1 MTAAETST
9 KRTDKRAGRS
19 ARPHHPRYLANERR
33 LAWLLIV
40 PSFVVVFAL
49 ILLPM
54 VRAFWMSLHRIDL
67 KRPALGTPFIGLG
80 NYINIVQDGYFWASM
95 GRTMYFMVVSVALEL
110 LLGVAIALLL
120 QQHFKGRG
128 LLRALVLVPWAL
140 PITIDAI
147 MWKWILNP
155 TYGAFNSLLYQLGLI
170 ESYRT
175 WLSSPWSALNAVIV
189 ADVWKVT
196 PLVILLTLA
205 ALQTIPPSL
214 YEAARVDGAGAWRS
228 FWGITLP
235 LLRPSLAIVL
245 VIRSM
250 DAFRVF
256 DIIYI
261 MTSGGPSDGT
271 KVIAYYTYL
280 EAFSFLRM
288 GRGAALAW
296 IITLAVG
303 LMAFLYIRLISRE
316 TEY

>member
-1 MTAAETST
+1 MTTST
-9 KRTDKRAGRS
+9 PPAK
-19 ARPHHPRYLANERR
+19 PHHAGYLMRERR
-33 LAWLLIV
+33 LAWLLIL

-49 ILLPM
+49 ILVPM
-54 VRAFWMSLHRIDL
+54 ARAFWMSLHRINL
-67 KRPALGTPFIGLG
+67 KQPALGQPFIGLG
-80 NYINIVQDGYFWASM
+80 NYTDIFQDPNFWATM
-95 GRTMYFMVVSVALEL
+95 NRTMYFLVVSVLAEVI
-110 LLGVAIALLL
+110 LGVLVALLL
-120 QQHFKGRG
+120 NQQFRGRG
-128 LLRALVLVPWAL
+128 LLRAIVLIPWAL

-147 MWKWILNP
+147 MWLWIVNP
-155 TYGAFNSLLYQLGLI
+155 SYGALNSLLWQLGFI
-170 ESYRT
+170 DQYQT
-175 WLSSPWSALNAVIV
+175 WLSSPTSAMNVVIL

-205 ALQTIPPSL
+205 GLQTIPPTL

-235 LLRPSLAIVL
+235 LLRPTLAIVL

-261 MTSGGPSDGT
+261 MTAGGPSDGT
-271 KVIAYYTYL
+271 KVISYYTYI

-288 GRGAALAW
+288 GRGAALAY

-303 LMAFLYIRLISRE
+303 LMAWLYIRLISRE